1 MERNV
6 AVVDTV
12 LMRGGGDPAATE
24 IVIGLTDANELM
36 LAVSRGSK
44 AGFTH
49 TVTLAPYYAEFLRDL
64 MRRVPAR
71 LRMADATDVVG
82 SSCLWFWSD
91 AAADYTLL
99 AVNLERPDFTE
110 FGHRS
115 SAYGRGMQLIGR
127 GYASGLPYDRPAVA

>member
-6 AVVDTV
+6 AVIDTV

-24 IVIGLTDANELM
+24 IVVGLTDADELL

-44 AGFTH
+44 TGFTH
-49 TVTLAPYYAEFLRDL
+49 SVTLAPYYAEFLRDL
-64 MRRVPAR
+64 MRRKPDS

-91 AAADYTLL
+91 ARAHGALL

-115 SAYGRGMQLIGR
+115 SAYKRGMQHPGR
-127 GYASGLPYDRPAVA
+127 AYASGLPYDRPAVA